1 MKQVDQALKNFYKH
15 AKKVWIVFER
25 KTLGEYH
32 DLFVQADTSQL
43 TDVFENF
50 RLLCLKEYQ
59 LNPAYFDPTH
69 SLAFEGML
77 KITKAKMGLFT
88 DINMVLITKKG
99 IRGGLTQVVKKN
111 AIANNKCLPNYD
123 KSKRMSLCSIWT
135 QMTYTVVLS
144 IKRYH

>member
-1 MKQVDQALKNFYKH
+1 MKQVHQALKNFYKH

-32 DLFVQADTSQL
+32 ELFVQADTSQL

-99 IRGGLTQVVKKN
+99 IRGGLT
-111 AIANNKCLPNYD
+111 
-123 KSKRMSLCSIWT
+123 
-135 QMTYTVVLS
+135 
-144 IKRYH
+144 

>member
-1 MKQVDQALKNFYKH
+1 MKQVHQALKNFYKH

-32 DLFVQADTSQL
+32 DLFIQADTSQL

-69 SLAFEGML
+69 SLAFEG
-77 KITKAKMGLFT
+77 
-88 DINMVLITKKG
+88 INMVLITKKG